1 MRAPSWPSHARFAL
15 VQGVGVGVA
24 ALGGAAVHEEG
35 RLRSPTVYGIIEI
48 AMWEKLA
55 DIERRYE
62 ELERLMAD
70 PAVVADYSQLKV
82 YAQERAE
89 LEPIVE
95 AYRALK
101 SVDTD
106 LAETRA
112 LLEEETQPEM
122 RELAQEEMDRL
133 EARREAL
140 QQELR
145 RLLLPKDP
153 RDERNVIVEIRA
165 GEGGEEAA
173 LFAADLFR
181 MYTRYAENHGWEVE
195 LLSANQTGIGGF
207 KEVIFEVK
215 GKGAYS
221 RLKYESGVHRV
232 QRIPITEAGGRIHTS
247 TATVA
252 VLPEPDEVE
261 VKLNPDDLRFDYYR
275 SSGAGG
281 QNVQKNATAVRVTHI
296 PTGIVVACQDERSQ
310 VQNRLRALS
319 ILRAR
324 LFALE
329 QQKQFEEID
338 SARRAQVGRGERA
351 EKIRTY
357 NFPQNRVT
365 DHRIGLTSYR
375 LESILNG
382 ELDEFIEALAT
393 QEQVEKLQAVAE

>member
-1 MRAPSWPSHARFAL
+1 
-15 VQGVGVGVA
+15 
-24 ALGGAAVHEEG
+24 
-35 RLRSPTVYGIIEI
+35 
-48 AMWEKLA
+48 
-55 DIERRYE
+55 
-62 ELERLMAD
+62 MAD

-101 SVDTD
+101 SVDAD

-122 RELAQEEMDRL
+122 RELAQEEIDRL

-181 MYTRYAENHGWEVE
+181 MYTRYAENHGWDVE

-382 ELDEFIEALAT
+382 ELDEFIDALAT